1 MQIQDFIAQL
11 LETFPSDGWGQMSR
25 KQIIIRAVK
34 QGVDDP
40 ELCADACIAI
50 GIGELEPGESAS
62 NVTFK
67 IERVPVQSADGYR
80 DDPLQKEQIAAFL
93 ERGSLPV
100 RAMVWHRGE
109 RVAYG
114 LLSWDFCSPADQ
126 IEHHLSV
133 SASAMG
139 VGRTPPMEEEV
150 NKAIAHAGLSLEKAK
165 FTRDGDI
172 THVFQRCRVE
182 DFLD

>member
-1 MQIQDFIAQL
+1 MQIQDFIARL
-11 LETFPSDGWGQMSR
+11 LKTLPSDGWGQMSR
-25 KQIIIRAVK
+25 KQIIGDAVK
-34 QGVDDP
+34 CGVDDP
-40 ELCADACIAI
+40 ELCADACDAL

-62 NVTFK
+62 KVTFK
-67 IERVPVQSADGYR
+67 IERIPVQSEDGYR

-114 LLSWDFCSPADQ
+114 LLSWDYCSPAGQ

-139 VGRTPPMEEEV
+139 VGRTPPTEDEV
-150 NKAIAHAGLSLEKAK
+150 NKAIAHAGLSLEKVN
-165 FTRDGDI
+165 FIRDADI
-172 THVFQRCRVE
+172 THAFQRCRVE
-182 DFLD
+182 DFLG